1 MSDDPRASI
10 KLLIDEDLSPW
21 VAQRLRETQY
31 LDAVHVRDRARLGS
45 TDREVLELAFSE
57 DRIVVTA
64 NVSHFERL
72 AKATELHAGIVVVLE
87 GNLLRAEQLAVVTG
101 VIDAIADER
110 ARGRDMVN
118 RLLRVAADGTIDF
131 LEYPGTE

>member
-1 MSDDPRASI
+1 M
-10 KLLIDEDLSPW
+10 
-21 VAQRLRETQY
+21 
-31 LDAVHVRDRARLGS
+31 
-45 TDREVLELAFSE
+45 
-57 DRIVVTA
+57 TA